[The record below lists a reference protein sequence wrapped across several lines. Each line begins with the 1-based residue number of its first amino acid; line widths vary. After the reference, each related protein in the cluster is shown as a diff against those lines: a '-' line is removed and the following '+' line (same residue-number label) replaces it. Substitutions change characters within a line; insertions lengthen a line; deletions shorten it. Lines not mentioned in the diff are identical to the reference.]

1 MKVFNNYIKT
11 DDINNFINYIN
22 NITNSNIIM
31 LMNISTL
38 KDVQKLLKIRIDYN
52 KNKEYYISDYNNIKV
67 VIANWLEYGEIELK

>member
-22 NITNSNIIM
+22 NITDSNIIM
-31 LMNISTL
+31 LMNISTF